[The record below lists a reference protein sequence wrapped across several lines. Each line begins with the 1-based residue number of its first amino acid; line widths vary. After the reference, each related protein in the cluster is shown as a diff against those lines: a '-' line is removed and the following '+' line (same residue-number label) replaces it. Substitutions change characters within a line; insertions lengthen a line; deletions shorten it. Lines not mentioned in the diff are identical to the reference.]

1 MNIAITFRQL
11 EASEGVKQ
19 YTNEKVAKLQKFLRK
34 PLSAQVT
41 LTLDKLQHVAE
52 MHVHAGSEH
61 FHGSERSEDMYSSID
76 KVIDKLDRQ
85 IRGSKGASQAHKR
98 GGDRLKGLAEGDSVE
113 PSKDE

>member
-11 EASEGVKQ
+11 EASEAVKQ
-19 YTNEKVAKLQKFLRK
+19 YANDKVGKLQKFLRQ

-52 MHVHAGSEH
+52 VHVHAGGEH
-61 FHGSERSEDMYSSID
+61 FYGSERSEDMYASID

-85 IRGSKGASQAHKR
+85 IRGSKGALQARKR
-98 GGDRLKGLAEGDSVE
+98 GTDGIRGKKVVE
-113 PSKDE
+113 PTGDKE